1 MAEDRQKTVNSD
13 DDGRLRRGA
22 RILFDRETEREALYT
37 AKLVKRLRPEF
48 QQYVRFC
55 AEAFFEEQQ
64 RDRPVADFDPD
75 AVVKTFAALAPIAAR
90 VKTLPREHRLDL
102 VRQVQAALATDE
114 NGGS

>member
-1 MAEDRQKTVNSD
+1 VAEDRQKTVNSD

-22 RILFDRETEREALYT
+22 RILFDRETELDALHT
-37 AKLVKRLRPEF
+37 ARLVKRLRPEF
-48 QQYVRFC
+48 QRYVRFC